1 MAFENLG
8 NQTSIKEAF
17 QDEPLIT
24 AEKIKWLKANIDA
37 ECKRRNKTVSA
48 TTSESGSGPSP
59 GGISLKDYPDKD
71 NYKYING
78 DPTSNSLLKKEYKE
92 KAALLMNA
100 ISGENY

>member
-37 ECKRRNKTVSA
+37 ECKRRNKTVSVKA
-48 TTSESGSGPSP
+48 DNSGSGPSP
-59 GGISLKDYPDKD
+59 GGTNISAYPE
-71 NYKYING
+71 NTTYKYMNE
-78 DPTSNSLLKKEYKE
+78 PASNSLLKKEYKE
-92 KAALLMNA
+92 KAALLMKT
-100 ISGENY
+100 ISGNNY